1 MKSSSSLDT
10 SAKII
15 SAFIL
20 VIMVFIAYPLFT
32 AGGSMGA
39 LLGSAIEIILL
50 VTIVFCYLYAP
61 QHYSLS
67 GDVLIIHRIIKNK
80 EIKLNGLKAIHYF
93 PNIEKGLTLRT
104 FGNGGLFGYFGYF
117 TNKAT
122 GSFRMY
128 STKGKDF
135 HILDFGKE
143 KIGISPDSLDFIKH
157 LKSSISP

>member
-1 MKSSSSLDT
+1 MKSSVSLDT

-20 VIMVFIAYPLFT
+20 VIMVLIAYPLFT
-32 AGGSMGA
+32 AGGSMSI

-61 QHYSLS
+61 QHYRLS

-128 STKGKDF
+128 STKV
-135 HILDFGKE
+135 
-143 KIGISPDSLDFIKH
+143 KIFI
-157 LKSSISP
+157 SSILARRRLG